1 MKTAYSRLRLLRFF
15 FVLPVLSL
23 ILGCPA
29 TKKETKKERE
39 IPDAEAQAQK
49 QKEILELFK
58 DKGDSATLFE
68 KGIQTKDDPAGR
80 FVLLSMA
87 RDKAAEDFEYKR
99 AFDAVDELAKSF
111 DDVDALEM
119 KKDVVAKMAKA
130 AKSFDD
136 YHDVTLHALN
146 LIPLCVEA
154 DKYEAA
160 NALLELSEENRKKA
174 ANALPNAKLDDR
186 DRKTAVESL
195 KEMEGSVPAAKR
207 KVQEVEKEFE
217 EAKAARET
225 LETKADDKDANL
237 TWGKFL
243 CTIKG
248 NWDKGLPLLE
258 KSGDKEWAP
267 TAKKDL
273 DKPSGGPE
281 QVKLGDEWWEMAE
294 REQGLARSQLKARAA
309 FWYKKA
315 ENSVSGLTQERIR
328 KSIREVEAKD

>member
-1 MKTAYSRLRLLRFF
+1 
-15 FVLPVLSL
+15 
-23 ILGCPA
+23 
-29 TKKETKKERE
+29 
-39 IPDAEAQAQK
+39 
-49 QKEILELFK
+49 
-58 DKGDSATLFE
+58 
-68 KGIQTKDDPAGR
+68 
-80 FVLLSMA
+80 MA

-119 KKDVVAKMAKA
+119 KKDVVFKMAMV
-130 AKSFDD
+130 AKTSDN
-136 YHDVTLHALN
+136 YWDVTNLALE
-146 LIPLCVEA
+146 LIQQCVEA

-160 NALLELSEENRKKA
+160 NALLDLAENSRKKVKDPDDLKKLETNVA
-174 ANALPNAKLDDR
+174 A
-186 DRKTAVESL
+186 T
-195 KEMEGSVPAAKR
+195 KR
-207 KVQEVEKEFE
+207 KVQEVQKEFE